1 MIRWLKLAAVL
12 TLWALSFVLNEVAL
26 ESLTPTTVAAGR
38 WLVTAMLAIALLAHR
53 RQTEM
58 LGTALRVDLRGFA
71 LLSLVGVTLLYGL
84 QIVGQSRTTAVNTGL
99 LANTVPV
106 FTALLAVA
114 FLHQR
119 IRAVGWLGIAV
130 ALVGAW
136 LVSSGGLR
144 LDVGNSNLLGDALV
158 LLSSLAAALYF
169 ILGARLVHTYLPM
182 VVTAAAATLGAAT
195 LLVINLLAGGENHW
209 TWQAVLTVMLLGVG
223 PGLLSNLWWWE
234 TVTWLDAGR
243 AALYVYLIP
252 LITMV
257 FAVALL
263 GETISPAQLGG
274 AALLLG
280 GVWLAERGQS
290 ISHSEELR

>member
-1 MIRWLKLAAVL
+1 MTLTNSISRWLKLAAVL
-12 TLWALSFVLNEVAL
+12 TLWALSFVLNEIAL
-26 ESLTPTTVAAGR
+26 EYLTPTAVAAGR
-38 WLVTAMLAIALLAHR
+38 WMVTAALALALLAQR
-53 RQTEM
+53 RQTDG
-58 LGTALRVDLRGFA
+58 LRTALRVDLRGFA
-71 LLSLVGVTLLYGL
+71 LLSLMGVTLLYGL
-84 QIVGQSRTTAVNTGL
+84 QIVGQSRTSAVNTGL

-106 FTALLAVA
+106 FTALLAML

-119 IRAVGWLGIAV
+119 IRPVGWLGIAV

-144 LDVGNSNLLGDALV
+144 LDVSDSSLLGDALV

-169 ILGARLVHTYLPM
+169 ILGARLLRSYPPL

-195 LLVINLLAGGENHW
+195 LLVVDLLAGGVNHW
-209 TWQAVLTVMLLGVG
+209 TWQAVAVIVLLGVG
-223 PGLLSNLWWWE
+223 PGLLANLWWWE

-263 GETISPAQLGG
+263 GETISPAQLAG

-280 GVWLAERGQS
+280 GVWLAERGQANT
-290 ISHSEELR
+290 